1 MTEFT
6 SKQVQ
11 ILKPDYTIYNILSD
25 FNNFTPIV
33 QDKIEEWTASE
44 DSCSFKVN
52 GFVIKLKM
60 VDKEPY
66 KTIKLTGDQLP
77 FEFYFWIQLKSVAPE
92 DTRMRLTIHGKM
104 NMLMKAM
111 IGKKL
116 QDGLDKIADQ
126 IAFAFNNY
134 GR

>member
-77 FEFYFWIQLKSVAPE
+77 F
-92 DTRMRLTIHGKM
+92 
-104 NMLMKAM
+104 
-111 IGKKL
+111 
-116 QDGLDKIADQ
+116 
-126 IAFAFNNY
+126 
-134 GR
+134 